1 MPAMDH
7 ALLQSA
13 MAGDPT
19 ATDTVLGLVRP
30 AVLTYCRTRLG
41 GRKER
46 DSDAEDCTQ
55 EVLLGVL
62 NALPH
67 YQYDADRFL
76 SFVYGIA
83 AHKVVDARRRRGRD
97 ASSPVSHIS
106 LVLSGRLEPIWP
118 DEDAEGRQRVHRLL
132 SHLAVP
138 QRNVVILRVLFGLS
152 ARDTASTLGMA
163 SAGAVRVSQHRALCS
178 LRRHVSGVRLSR
190 NSGNS
195 AVGHFRG

>member
-1 MPAMDH
+1 MDR

-19 ATDTVLGLVRP
+19 ATDTVLGIVRP

-41 GRKER
+41 GGNER

-67 YQYDADRFL
+67 YRYDADRFL

-106 LVLSGRLEPIWP
+106 LALSGRLEPIWP
-118 DEDAEGRQRVHRLL
+118 DEDAEEQQRVHRLL
-132 SHLAVP
+132 SHLAAP
-138 QRNVVILRVLFGLS
+138 QRNIVILRVLFGFS

-163 SAGAVRVSQHRALCS
+163 SAGAVRVGQHRALS
-178 LRRHVSGVRLSR
+178 TLRRHAG
-190 NSGNS
+190 GPS
-195 AVGHFRG
+195 A